1 MEFKLTKPLQHGTET
16 IDVLTLREPTA
27 REIKKYG
34 LPVNVAESS
43 VDTNVVFQYVVELA
57 ALPPSVVDQMSAR
70 DFTEAIKVVAGF
82 FGE

>member
-1 MEFKLTKPLQHGTET
+1 MELKLSKPLQHGEET
-16 IDVLTLREPTA
+16 IDVLTFREPTA

-34 LPVNVAESS
+34 FPANITEGS

-57 ALPPSVVDQMSAR
+57 ALPPCVIDQMSAR